1 MNNIYNNAVWESVNH
16 IAAIRNKTCSCMA
29 RECGLDAN
37 VFNNSKRISSH
48 GQARWLSTKTIAI
61 ILLTMHISISEYAK
75 ILEHYV
81 EVFKNKE
88 HGAA

>member
-16 IAAIRNKTCSCMA
+16 IAAIRNKTCSRMA

-37 VFNNSKRISSH
+37 IFNHSKRISSH

-81 EVFKNKE
+81 EVLKQKE
-88 HGAA
+88 QGTI